1 MEQDAFSGE
10 EKNRNSF
17 KKKIEALISDCQT
30 NMARENLNNLL
41 AEVENYQTEMEQKA
55 SQLKERTKEL
65 SLFYH
70 LFNLVVRQN
79 ISEKD
84 FLRSLTDKIPEAWQY
99 PEFTCVRILYGD
111 KEFTTSNFKPTPWCL
126 SADIVVNQKKAG
138 CVEVYYLKQMPES
151 TEGPFLKEER
161 SLIDS
166 VAIKTGHYF
175 ERKIMRKELVESEEN
190 LRITLNSIGDAVIT
204 TNTFGAITS
213 MNPVAENL
221 TGWKYNDALN
231 KPVDEVFIIE
241 NAQTGERVQNPIEIV
256 LKTGM
261 VVGLANHTKL
271 ISKSGKEY
279 QISDSGAPI
288 KNQSGNVVGVVLVFR
303 DVTEEYKLQQE
314 LRESEERWQFALEGA
329 GDGVWDWNLE
339 TGKIFFSDQW
349 KKILGYEPHE
359 IENDYKEWKIR
370 VHPDDLANA
379 ERDIQSY
386 LNGKTDDYTNEHRL
400 LCKNGTYKWILDRG
414 KMVEFGKNGKPKR
427 FVGTHAD
434 ITKLKNADEIIREHE
449 RQLESMVENL
459 PGFIYRCKYDKNWTM
474 LYLSPQFEKITGY
487 PVADFIQNKNRAF
500 NDIIEKDFQ
509 PEVFK
514 KWEVAVAEKSVFEA
528 EYPFVTHNNQIKWVW
543 ERGTGVFDNNGNVL
557 FLEGY
562 IEDITPRKQMEEK
575 IRYGEKK
582 FRQITENMSDV
593 VWTAD
598 LNFKTTYI
606 SPSVELLLG
615 ETLEE
620 HLKKSIQQRLSP
632 ESILKVQSI
641 LADEMEKE
649 KNHESDKSRSRKME
663 IQHYK
668 ADGTLIW
675 VEMNISSIRNE
686 KGEMIGFQGVTR
698 DISERKKAE
707 TELKRKV
714 EELERFNRVMVGREN
729 KMIDLKRE
737 VNELLEKLGQNK
749 KYRVPGKSEEA

>member
-1 MEQDAFSGE
+1 
-10 EKNRNSF
+10 
-17 KKKIEALISDCQT
+17 
-30 NMARENLNNLL
+30 
-41 AEVENYQTEMEQKA
+41 
-55 SQLKERTKEL
+55 
-65 SLFYH
+65 
-70 LFNLVVRQN
+70 
-79 ISEKD
+79 
-84 FLRSLTDKIPEAWQY
+84 
-99 PEFTCVRILYGD
+99 
-111 KEFTTSNFKPTPWCL
+111 
-126 SADIVVNQKKAG
+126 
-138 CVEVYYLKQMPES
+138 
-151 TEGPFLKEER
+151 
-161 SLIDS
+161 
-166 VAIKTGHYF
+166 
-175 ERKIMRKELVESEEN
+175 
-190 LRITLNSIGDAVIT
+190 
-204 TNTFGAITS
+204 
-213 MNPVAENL
+213 
-221 TGWKYNDALN
+221 
-231 KPVDEVFIIE
+231 
-241 NAQTGERVQNPIEIV
+241 
-256 LKTGM
+256 
-261 VVGLANHTKL
+261 
-271 ISKSGKEY
+271 
-279 QISDSGAPI
+279 
-288 KNQSGNVVGVVLVFR
+288 
-303 DVTEEYKLQQE
+303 
-314 LRESEERWQFALEGA
+314 
-329 GDGVWDWNLE
+329 
-339 TGKIFFSDQW
+339 
-349 KKILGYEPHE
+349 
-359 IENDYKEWKIR
+359 
-370 VHPDDLANA
+370 
-379 ERDIQSY
+379 
-386 LNGKTDDYTNEHRL
+386 
-400 LCKNGTYKWILDRG
+400 
-414 KMVEFGKNGKPKR
+414 
-427 FVGTHAD
+427 
-434 ITKLKNADEIIREHE
+434 
-449 RQLESMVENL
+449 
-459 PGFIYRCKYDKNWTM
+459 
-474 LYLSPQFEKITGY
+474 
-487 PVADFIQNKNRAF
+487 
-500 NDIIEKDFQ
+500 
-509 PEVFK
+509 
-514 KWEVAVAEKSVFEA
+514 
-528 EYPFVTHNNQIKWVW
+528 VW